1 MKLLNVDTNAKT
13 VKGQKKGYLTGI
25 LYLAPHKE
33 SGVAN
38 VCPNAT
44 PGCIKSCL
52 FTAGRGEMKTVQSAR
67 VKKTI
72 LFKTNQSEFLK
83 LLIHDIELL
92 IKQAQ
97 RKELIPVV
105 RLNGTSDIPFENLNI
120 FDKFPDIQFYD
131 YTKSEKRMIEFLV
144 GNMPKNYHLTF
155 SKSELNDNEV
165 NNVLK
170 MGGNVAIVFNKVPTE
185 YQGYKVVDADVDDL
199 RFLDGENVIC
209 GLKSKG
215 RGRKD
220 KSGFVIYL

>member
-92 IKQAQ
+92 IKQAK

>member
-185 YQGYKVVDADVDDL
+185 YQGYKVVDADTDDL